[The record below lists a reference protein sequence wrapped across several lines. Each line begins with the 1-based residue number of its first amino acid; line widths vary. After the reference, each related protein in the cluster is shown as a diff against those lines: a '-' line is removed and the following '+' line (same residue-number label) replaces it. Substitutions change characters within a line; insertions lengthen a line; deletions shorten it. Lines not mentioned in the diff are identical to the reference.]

1 MADPQEKHVPAARAH
16 RIDHELPVAYRTVAG
31 FVTDWAVNLSRGG
44 LYINTQ
50 QPLPVGT
57 VVRLLVSLPGASF
70 PVDLV
75 GKVTRTNAQGT
86 PGPGAP
92 GEVPGMAVEFVDV
105 DDDKRSRIEAFVER
119 LREALPADERGSAT
133 RK

>member
-1 MADPQEKHVPAARAH
+1 MADPQEKHVPAPRAH

-75 GKVTRTNAQGT
+75 GKVTRTTAQGT
-86 PGPGAP
+86 PGS
-92 GEVPGMAVEFVDV
+92 EVPGMAVEFVDV

>member
-1 MADPQEKHVPAARAH
+1 MADTLEKPVPAPRAH

-70 PVDLV
+70 PVDLS
-75 GKVTRTNAQGT
+75 GKVTRTNPQGT
-86 PGPGAP
+86 PGS
-92 GEVPGMAVEFVDV
+92 EVPGMAVEFLDV
-105 DDDKRSRIEAFVER
+105 DDEKRSRIEAFVER

>member
-1 MADPQEKHVPAARAH
+1 MSDTLEHPVPAPRAH

-57 VVRLLVSLPGASF
+57 VVRILVSLPGANF
-70 PVDLV
+70 PVDLA
-75 GKVTRTNAQGT
+75 GKVTRTNAQGAE
-86 PGPGAP
+86 PG

-119 LREALPADERGSAT
+119 LREALPADERGSTT

>member
-1 MADPQEKHVPAARAH
+1 MSDTPEHPVPAPRAH
-16 RIDHELPVAYRTVAG
+16 RIDHELPVAYRTVSG

-57 VVRLLVSLPGASF
+57 VVRILVSLPGASF
-70 PVDLV
+70 PVDLA
-75 GKVTRTNAQGT
+75 GKVTRTNAQGA
-86 PGPGAP
+86 GPG

-119 LREALPADERGSAT
+119 LREALPADERGSTT